1 MRRGKNMNKGFSWFF
16 LTASAVFF
24 IFIVGLTGYRIED
37 ARKTN
42 AASAQERLPGLAA
55 KARSIRDSTGGFD
68 APQFKKDMREVFDD
82 EPRLLLLSV
91 HSPQDGI
98 LYLVA
103 RNRTYMKEP
112 NPVTAAW
119 RGTPVYQV
127 SKGYELLLSNEI
139 GDEQA
144 PLALDAMFVIM
155 GREDL
160 YPIVRDDLYLFLA
173 FLLVCGVVIL
183 VVTSIQ
189 EGTSDAP
196 SRSAGSACAAAPPRP
211 EQQAPAVLREQNYAP
226 MRPLQ
231 PPAPLQPE
239 PELRE
244 EPAPAEQP
252 PAEPPRAEP
261 PSEPPRPAPQPP
273 RLQAVQLEPPRPEP
287 AAYEAP
293 LPEPRQPEP
302 PRQGPT
308 ASRELTSPRT
318 GLVWAE
324 HFEPRLHAE
333 LERAALA
340 DQDIALARVQID
352 EPFVDSRLPM
362 VYAAIARLLREIFP
376 LHDLIFEAGDDS
388 YALLLPDSEV
398 DAAVRTL
405 DEFRAR
411 VAGTAIEGRTRTVS
425 IGVSSR
431 GGRLIEDSTLL
442 EEANVSADKAT
453 REGGNQVIGFR
464 ADPSRYRDSL
474 SSARS

>member
-1 MRRGKNMNKGFSWFF
+1 MNKGFSWFF
-16 LTASAVFF
+16 LTVSAVFF

-42 AASAQERLPGLAA
+42 AASVQERLPGLAA
-55 KARSIRDSTGGFD
+55 KVRSIRDSTGGFD
-68 APQFKKDMREVFDD
+68 APQFKKDMREVFDE

-112 NPVTAAW
+112 SPVTAAW

-127 SKGYELLLSNEI
+127 SKGYELLLSQEM
-139 GDEQA
+139 GDEKV

-189 EGTSDAP
+189 EGTSEAP
-196 SRSAGSACAAAPPRP
+196 SRSAGSAYTAAPPGP

-226 MRPLQ
+226 MRPIQ
-231 PPAPLQPE
+231 PSAPAQPE
-239 PELRE
+239 PELLRV
-244 EPAPAEQP
+244 EPAPVEQP
-252 PAEPPRAEP
+252 PAEPPQAEP
-261 PSEPPRPAPQPP
+261 PSEPPRPAPQRPQP
-273 RLQAVQLEPPRPEP
+273 QRPQVVPLEPPRPEP
-287 AAYEAP
+287 PAYEAP
-293 LPEPRQPEP
+293 LPEPRHPEP
-302 PRQGPT
+302 PRQEPS
-308 ASRELTSPRT
+308 APRELTSPRT

-340 DQDIALARVQID
+340 DQDVALARIQID

>member
-1 MRRGKNMNKGFSWFF
+1 MNKGFAWFF
-16 LTASAVFF
+16 LTVSAVFF
-24 IFIVGLTGYRIED
+24 IFIVGLSGYRIED

-42 AASAQERLPGLAA
+42 AASAQERLPGLVA

-68 APQFKKDMREVFDD
+68 APQFKKDMREVFDE

-112 NPVTAAW
+112 SPVTPAW

-127 SKGYELLLSNEI
+127 SKGYELLLSQEM

-144 PLALDAMFVIM
+144 PLTLDAMFVIM

-189 EGTSDAP
+189 EGTADAP
-196 SRSAGSACAAAPPRP
+196 RHSAGSAYTAAPPGP
-211 EQQAPAVLREQNYAP
+211 EAQAPAVLREQSYQA
-226 MRPLQ
+226 MRPV
-231 PPAPLQPE
+231 QPE
-239 PELRE
+239 AEPLRV
-244 EPAPAEQP
+244 EPLRVEPLHVEP
-252 PAEPPRAEP
+252 HLAEPPRPQPQRSQALRPERPQPEPLVSEP
-261 PSEPPRPAPQPP
+261 PGQEPPVLELRHSEPPRK
-273 RLQAVQLEPPRPEP
+273 EPSSP
-287 AAYEAP
+287 
-293 LPEPRQPEP
+293 
-302 PRQGPT
+302 
-308 ASRELTSPRT
+308 RELTSPRT

-340 DQDIALARVQID
+340 DQDVALARIQID

-388 YALLLPDSEV
+388 YTLLLPDNEV
-398 DAAVRTL
+398 DAAIRVL

-411 VAGTAIEGRTRTVS
+411 VAGAAIEGRTRTVS

-431 GGRLIEDSTLL
+431 GGRLIEDSILL

>member
-1 MRRGKNMNKGFSWFF
+1 MNKGFSWFF
-16 LTASAVFF
+16 LTVSAVFF

-42 AASAQERLPGLAA
+42 AVSAEERLSGLAA

-68 APQFKKDMREVFDD
+68 APQFKKDMREVFDE

-91 HSPQDGI
+91 HSAQDGI

-112 NPVTAAW
+112 SPVTPAW
-119 RGTPVYQV
+119 RGTPIYQV
-127 SKGYELLLSNEI
+127 SKGYELLLSKEMA
-139 GDEQA
+139 DEQA
-144 PLALDAMFVIM
+144 PVTLDAMFVIM

-189 EGTSDAP
+189 EGTADAP
-196 SRSAGSACAAAPPRP
+196 RNSAGSAYTAAPPAP
-211 EQQAPAVLREQNYAP
+211 EQPAPAVLREQSYAP
-226 MRPLQ
+226 MRPVQ
-231 PPAPLQPE
+231 PQPAHI
-239 PELRE
+239 
-244 EPAPAEQP
+244 EPAHAEP
-252 PAEPPRAEP
+252 EPPRAQPSYAEP
-261 PSEPPRPAPQPP
+261 PYAEPPQKEL
-273 RLQAVQLEPPRPEP
+273 LQAEPVRPPQRSQALRPEP
-287 AAYEAP
+287 PVPEP
-293 LPEPRQPEP
+293 LPPEPRRSETSQELSAP
-302 PRQGPT
+302 
-308 ASRELTSPRT
+308 RELTSPRT

-324 HFEPRLHAE
+324 HFEPRLRAE

-340 DQDIALARVQID
+340 DQDVALARIQID

-376 LHDLIFEAGDDS
+376 LHDLIFEASDDS
-388 YALLLPDSEV
+388 YTLLLPDNEV
-398 DAAVRTL
+398 DAAVRVL
-405 DEFRAR
+405 DDFRAR
-411 VAGTAIEGRTRTVS
+411 VAGTAIEGRIRTIS

-464 ADPSRYRDSL
+464 ADPSRYRESL